1 MIARYRGAK
10 KRWARGAAYAFVAGA
25 ITFVAL
31 QFQQREKAH
40 KLFRSVT
47 AQGSNNLSA
56 ELAHCQGIGMAAA
69 QNRQCLAAWEREQK
83 HFFSY
88 RPVRSGAS
96 TAATSATFAVS
107 TPTTPT
113 ATNISDLPKVS
124 VAGAKTAPPKSEAP

>member
-31 QFQQREKAH
+31 QFQQRERAH

-47 AQGSNNLSA
+47 AQGSNNLSV
-56 ELAHCQGIGMAAA
+56 ELAHCQAIGMAAA
-69 QNRQCLAAWEREQK
+69 QNRQCLAAWEREQR

-96 TAATSATFAVS
+96 TAATSATS
-107 TPTTPT
+107 T
-113 ATNISDLPKVS
+113 ANITKTCDLPKVS
-124 VAGAKTAPPKSEAP
+124 VTGAKTAPPKSGAP